1 MEEGTEAEVPGGE
14 VGMVVGEP
22 ARFRFFSSTMRGDD
36 TVGTQLD
43 RWTPEELVEGQPI
56 ELTLTSESAGDDPF
70 VPVRFVSRVTELG
83 MFELWC
89 HSTRSD
95 DQWKMEFN
103 IRERARSG
111 SVTSPASSS
120 ERNDS

>member
-1 MEEGTEAEVPGGE
+1 
-14 VGMVVGEP
+14 
-22 ARFRFFSSTMRGDD
+22 MRGDD

-43 RWTPEELVEGQPI
+43 RWTPEELVEGEPI

-70 VPVRFVSRVTELG
+70 VPVRFISRVTELG

-89 HSTRSD
+89 HCTRND

-103 IRERARSG
+103 IRE
-111 SVTSPASSS
+111 VLKV
-120 ERNDS
+120 